1 MPVGWTRPVPP
12 WDAETRVLHAIVE
25 SEMAEQGALELWRPT
40 DVAEGL
46 EQARPGQA
54 LVVGPNGEVVGPL
67 SREVVAA
74 TLAASVAVI
83 LPASLLFIVS
93 AVLFGNLGV
102 LASLMAC
109 LIVGA
114 VWAQPRFE
122 LDRAV
127 KLHGAG
133 DLAKAEWTARRVAV
147 TGFASLM
154 VRGNAWMIA
163 GAAAWLQG
171 DLDKALKWMRKAV
184 EDLGAPRKGS
194 WRGVAALARLNE
206 VQLMA
211 IRGDLVGAK
220 AKLDDLE
227 RDGMPG
233 GDLVQIELMHAR
245 LVLAF
250 EAGNAKMLPADE
262 LGDWMRAVLRT
273 NRFGSTL
280 VLLAWAHVKRGD
292 LELVPM
298 MLEIAEDRLAECR
311 LEHSHPK
318 LERWLQSR
326 RQRMS

>member
-1 MPVGWTRPVPP
+1 
-12 WDAETRVLHAIVE
+12 
-25 SEMAEQGALELWRPT
+25 MAEHGALELWRPT

-46 EQARPGQA
+46 ETARPGQA

-74 TLAASVAVI
+74 TLTAAVMVI
-83 LPASLLFIVS
+83 LPASLLFVFS

-102 LASLMAC
+102 LASLMSCA
-109 LIVGA
+109 IVGL

-133 DLAKAEWTARRVAV
+133 ELAKAEWTARRVAV

-163 GAAAWLQG
+163 GAAAWLRG
-171 DLDKALKWMRKAV
+171 DLHKALKWMRKAV
-184 EDLGAPRKGS
+184 EDLGYPTKGN

-206 VQLMA
+206 IQIMA
-211 IRGDLVGAK
+211 IAGDLVGAK
-220 AKLDDLE
+220 AKLAELE
-227 RDGMPG
+227 RDGVPS
-233 GDLVQIELMHAR
+233 GDLVQIELMHAK

-250 EAGNAKMLPADE
+250 EAGNAKMLPSDE
-262 LGDWMRAVLRT
+262 LGEWMRAVLRT

-280 VLLAWAHVKRGD
+280 VLLAWAHVMRGD

-298 MLEIAEDRLAECR
+298 MLEIAEDRLDECR
-311 LEHSHPK
+311 IDRSHPK
-318 LERWLQSR
+318 LARWLQSR
-326 RQRMS
+326 RARMS